1 MLRMQ
6 RQGLFSHGQELGFPR
21 ECCLRAGCNWTI
33 ETGSLC
39 TEQALECSA
48 LNFDTL
54 PQTAHV
60 EKDKPSFET
69 KFQNTL
75 LLSISGID
83 SSTFFN
89 HVQPSF
95 LGFHDLCCLS
105 PYTRPPA
112 DAMESCCGALLV
124 AGGCF
129 LASTIG
135 PLRGPT
141 WTLRSGDAE
150 HQCLCSLKPRFRL
163 DFGDSGWWL
172 HFSSRSL
179 PNTNISP
186 IAIH

>member
-1 MLRMQ
+1 M
-6 RQGLFSHGQELGFPR
+6 
-21 ECCLRAGCNWTI
+21 
-33 ETGSLC
+33 C

-60 EKDKPSFET
+60 EKDKSSFET

-75 LLSISGID
+75 LLSFSGID

-129 LASTIG
+129 LASTMMVAA
-135 PLRGPT
+135 LFQQVF
-141 WTLRSGDAE
+141 AKYE
-150 HQCLCSLKPRFRL
+150 
-163 DFGDSGWWL
+163 
-172 HFSSRSL
+172 HFSYCNPL
-179 PNTNISP
+179 VG
-186 IAIH
+186 

>member
-6 RQGLFSHGQELGFPR
+6 RQGLFSNRQELGFPR
-21 ECCLRAGCNWTI
+21 GCRLRAGRNWTL
-33 ETGSLC
+33 ETGSMC

-60 EKDKPSFET
+60 EKDKSSFET

-75 LLSISGID
+75 LLSFSGID

-129 LASTIG
+129 LASTMMVAA
-135 PLRGPT
+135 LFQQVF
-141 WTLRSGDAE
+141 AKYE
-150 HQCLCSLKPRFRL
+150 
-163 DFGDSGWWL
+163 
-172 HFSSRSL
+172 HFSYCNPL
-179 PNTNISP
+179 VG
-186 IAIH
+186 